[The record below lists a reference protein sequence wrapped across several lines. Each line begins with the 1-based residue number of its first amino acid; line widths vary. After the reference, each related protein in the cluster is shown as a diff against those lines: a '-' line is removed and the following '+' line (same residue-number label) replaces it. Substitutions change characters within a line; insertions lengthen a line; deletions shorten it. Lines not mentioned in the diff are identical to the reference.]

1 MKLEISVAIIAFF
14 IVIFV
19 IGLLIVLFQLRR
31 VAKEAEKLI
40 DTARQ
45 QIAPL
50 AHNLN
55 LIIHDAQQIV
65 HSVQTQ
71 VGKVEKGVDEIQQL
85 ATRFTDF
92 EKQLER
98 KIQHPFLEFMGT
110 MSAFFK
116 AFHVFWGFWK
126 K

>member
-1 MKLEISVAIIAFF
+1 MILEISVAVIAFF
-14 IVIFV
+14 IVVFV
-19 IGLLIVLFQLRR
+19 IGVLIAVFPLRR

-40 DTARQ
+40 DTTRQ
-45 QIAPL
+45 QITPI

-55 LIIHDAQQIV
+55 LIVHDTQKIV
-65 HSVQTQ
+65 NSVQTQ
-71 VGKVEKGVDEIQQL
+71 VGKVEKRVDEINQI

-98 KIQHPFLEFMGT
+98 KIQQPFLEFIGT
-110 MSAFFK
+110 VSAFFK
-116 AFHVFWGFWK
+116 AFHVFLGFWK

>member
-45 QIAPL
+45 QITPL
-50 AHNLN
+50 ANNLN
-55 LIIHDAQQIV
+55 LIVHDAQKIV
-65 HSVQTQ
+65 NSVQTQ
-71 VGKVEKGVDEIQQL
+71 VSKVEKGVDEIQQL
-85 ATRFTDF
+85 ATRITDF
-92 EKQLER
+92 EKQVER
-98 KIQHPFLEFMGT
+98 KIQHPVLGVIGT
-110 MSAFFK
+110 VSAFLK
-116 AFHVFWGFWK
+116 AFQVFWGFWK